1 MCGVVLVH
9 PHVCV
14 CNSVVAPEPRSSG
27 VGTAA
32 PQHDDP
38 TPAAGDRLTLDAS
51 NHTIAYS
58 YERFKMGDVVA
69 FKQGAGGF
77 EDLTVVQHLCHSRYH
92 VTRAA
97 GNTLHEIDL
106 NQGNSYRPILT
117 PQVSLCIFGTSV

>member
-1 MCGVVLVH
+1 MCVR
-9 PHVCV
+9 
-14 CNSVVAPEPRSSG
+14 NSVLAPEPRSSG

-51 NHTIAYS
+51 NHIIAYS
-58 YERFKMGDVVA
+58 YHQFEKGDVVA
-69 FKQGAGGF
+69 FKQAAGGF
-77 EDLTVVQHLCHSRYH
+77 EHLTVVQHVRHSRYY

-106 NQGNSYRPILT
+106 NQGDTYRPGLT
-117 PQVSLCIFGTSV
+117 LQVCLCIFGTSVYWTK